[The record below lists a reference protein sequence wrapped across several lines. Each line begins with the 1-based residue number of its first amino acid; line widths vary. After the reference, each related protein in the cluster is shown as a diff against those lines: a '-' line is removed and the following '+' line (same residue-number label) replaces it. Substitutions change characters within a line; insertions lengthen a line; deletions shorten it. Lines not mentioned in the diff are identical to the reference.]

1 MTITI
6 LIDNSLGK
14 DATLATEHGL
24 SMLIETDERQHILC
38 DMGASGKFIENATL
52 LGISLNSVDIAF
64 ISHGHNDHTGGLKD
78 FTEKH
83 PQHTVWLSSH
93 IPHTKYYSSRH
104 DNKRDIST
112 DQTLFET
119 HTNRFNFISTSQ
131 WIAPNIAIVTNKHH
145 LFAKPIG
152 NKFLSKEEK
161 GSPIVADD
169 FNHEL
174 SLAIVSKKG
183 LIIIS
188 SCSHEGAINI
198 IKSCCQF
205 TGESRVDSF
214 IGGLHIVDG
223 ENVATETYILL
234 NELKL
239 HYPNT
244 RIFTGHC
251 TCNTAKEIL
260 SSNNSNIHLFHT
272 GDIICI

>member
-6 LIDNSLGK
+6 LIDNNSGK
-14 DATLATEHGL
+14 NASLATEHGL
-24 SMLIETDERQHILC
+24 SMLIETDEHQRILC
-38 DMGASGKFIENATL
+38 DMGASGKFIENAAL
-52 LGISLNSVDIAF
+52 LNSCLNCIDMAF

-78 FTEKH
+78 FLENY

-93 IPHTKYYSSRH
+93 IPHTQYYSSRH

-112 DQTLFET
+112 NQTLLEK
-119 HTNRFNFISTSQ
+119 HANRFNFVPTSQ
-131 WIAPNIAIVTNKHH
+131 WIAPNIAFVANQCHQ
-145 LFAKPIG
+145 FGKPIG

-161 GSPIVADD
+161 DSPIVADD
-169 FNHEL
+169 FKHEL

-198 IKSCCQF
+198 MKSCCQF

-214 IGGLHIVDG
+214 IGGLHLVDG
-223 ENVATETYILL
+223 ENVATETYNLL
-234 NELKL
+234 DELKQ

-272 GDIICI
+272 GDIISI